1 MLPAINIPPLELLGV
16 VFKPFHLLIL
26 AAVVG
31 GHHLGLRR
39 ARKTG
44 LDQKIMADGNI
55 LCMATGFVGAHL
67 VALIFY
73 HPERILE
80 DPLILLAIW
89 NGMSSFGGLI
99 GAYWGAR
106 VYYRR
111 KGTSLTTYADA
122 KIFGFVPV
130 WMIGRLGCTIT
141 FDHPGTP
148 TNFLLGM
155 SDKKGMLK
163 GHFGLYRDGIVRH
176 NLGFYELL
184 LTAGLTAVLHFTG
197 GYQPFPLF
205 HCALMLLLYCPAR
218 FGFDF
223 LRVRDRLY
231 LGLTPGQYLALA
243 GLGIAAYLIHLGR
256 SAQARAA
263 ATEEKHVPTE

>member
-1 MLPAINIPPLELLGV
+1 
-16 VFKPFHLLIL
+16 
-26 AAVVG
+26 
-31 GHHLGLRR
+31 
-39 ARKTG
+39 
-44 LDQKIMADGNI
+44 
-55 LCMATGFVGAHL
+55 
-67 VALIFY
+67 
-73 HPERILE
+73 
-80 DPLILLAIW
+80 
-89 NGMSSFGGLI
+89 MSSFGGLI

-155 SDKKGMLK
+155 SDKKGILRD
-163 GHFGLYRDGIVRH
+163 HFGFYRGGVVRH

-184 LTAGLTAVLHFTG
+184 LTAGLTMVLHLTG

-205 HCALMLLLYCPAR
+205 HSALMLFLYCPAR

-231 LGLTPGQYLALA
+231 LGLTPAQYLSIA
-243 GLGIAAYLIHLGR
+243 GLGVAAYLIHLGR
-256 SAQARAA
+256 GAQARAST
-263 ATEEKHVPTE
+263 TEDKNVSTQ